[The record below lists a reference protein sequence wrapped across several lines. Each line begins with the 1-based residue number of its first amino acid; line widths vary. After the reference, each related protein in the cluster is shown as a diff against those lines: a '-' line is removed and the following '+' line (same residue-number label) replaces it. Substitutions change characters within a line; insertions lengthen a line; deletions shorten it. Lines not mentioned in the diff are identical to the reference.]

1 MSARGFLAA
10 ISCLLAL
17 PLLSRAHTVIV
28 YPGWR
33 GDNLITNET
42 FPYGMQ
48 WMYPC
53 GGIPLTTNRTY
64 WPTTGGPISFQPG
77 WFVGHAT
84 AMLQVNL
91 GLGTDGPDGGPL
103 EMKHQIV
110 PPFSIVGPSN
120 NPFPGTV
127 CLDKVQIPNP
137 ADIGIKAGV
146 NATIQVLMNAQ
157 HGAALFSCVDITFV
171 EPGDKRI
178 PEVNGTN
185 CFNSSDIGFADIG
198 TITISKGVFIDDL

>member
-1 MSARGFLAA
+1 MAAARRMLAA
-10 ISCLLAL
+10 MCLLAL
-17 PLLSRAHTVIV
+17 PLLSWAHTVIV

-33 GDNLITNET
+33 GNNLVTNDT

-53 GGIPLTTNRTY
+53 GGVPLTTNRTY

-103 EMKHQIV
+103 EMAYQIV
-110 PPFSIVGPSN
+110 PPFSILGPSN
-120 NPFPGTV
+120 NPFPGTI
-127 CLDKVQIPNP
+127 CLDKVSTPT
-137 ADIGIKAGV
+137 DIGIKAGV
-146 NATIQVLMNAQ
+146 NATIQVLMTAQ

-171 EPGDKRI
+171 DPGDKRI
-178 PEVNGTN
+178 PAVNGTN
-185 CFNSSDIGFADIG
+185 CFNSSDIGFADIE
-198 TITISKGVFIDDL
+198 TITISRGIPIGDL